1 MTTYMILQLTCQR
14 VKSSFDSC
22 SFFLGYQHVSFT
34 PTAES
39 HGFSP
44 DRLWSGLWPGCRA
57 TKSSGSRSESV
68 EPSGATGR
76 STWRLSTG
84 FPVGLHKNRRKK
96 APRTLRLWSF
106 LEKPYV
112 GIADPQ
118 WNSVPHVPEILP

>member
-1 MTTYMILQLTCQR
+1 M
-14 VKSSFDSC
+14 SFII
-22 SFFLGYQHVSFT
+22 FLVVSFT

-68 EPSGATGR
+68 EPSGATG
-76 STWRLSTG
+76 
-84 FPVGLHKNRRKK
+84 FPVGLHINRRKK

-118 WNSVPHVPEILP
+118 WNPP